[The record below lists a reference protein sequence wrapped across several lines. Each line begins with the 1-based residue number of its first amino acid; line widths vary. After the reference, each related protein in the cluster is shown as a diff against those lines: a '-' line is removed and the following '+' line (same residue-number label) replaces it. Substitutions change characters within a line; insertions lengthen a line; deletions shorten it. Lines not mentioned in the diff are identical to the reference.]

1 MRRTILLLATMA
13 LTVLAVSGVALAV
26 NKIGTDGPD
35 NLMGTNKADNLF
47 GKGGNDD
54 LFGLKGRDTMVGGSG
69 KDWVIAGGFQDQSA
83 EGDKNLVGGPG
94 NDAVLAGQGT
104 DNVLA
109 GGGND
114 EIIDGDILESS
125 HDNISGGA
133 GDDYFQVWHKPAFE
147 DIIVCGR
154 GYDRVLADPKDVV
167 APDCEWVRILQ
178 VQDSSEEELIQQ
190 EQEVVNS
197 PPIVALE
204 AGLSPPPLGP

>member
-1 MRRTILLLATMA
+1 MMRRTIVLLATMA
-13 LTVLAVSGVALAV
+13 LTLLVASGVAWAV

-35 NLMGTNKADNLF
+35 NLMGTNGADNLF

-54 LFGLKGRDTMVGGSG
+54 LFGLKGRD
-69 KDWVIAGGFQDQSA
+69 
-83 EGDKNLVGGPG
+83 KNLVGGHG
-94 NDAVLAGQGT
+94 NDAILAGQGA

-133 GDDYFQVWHKPAFE
+133 GNDYFQVWHKPAFE

-178 VQDSSEEELIQQ
+178 VQGSSEEELLQQ

-204 AGLSPPPLGP
+204 AGLAPPPLGP

>member
-1 MRRTILLLATMA
+1 VFLVLAAMALALLLA
-13 LTVLAVSGVALAV
+13 SGMALAV

-35 NLMGTNKADNLF
+35 NLMGTNNADNLS

-54 LFGLKGRDTMVGGSG
+54 LFGMKGRDNMVGGPG
-69 KDWVIAGGFQDQSA
+69 KDWVIAGGFEDQSA

-94 NDAVLAGQGT
+94 NDTVLAGQGS
-104 DNVLA
+104 DNELA

-114 EIIDGDILESS
+114 ETIDGDFREFS

-133 GDDYFQVWHKPAFE
+133 GNDALFVWHKPAFE
-147 DIIVCGR
+147 DTIVCGK

-178 VQDSSEEELIQQ
+178 GPIEELLEQ
-190 EQEVVNS
+190 EQEFVDS

-204 AGLSPPPLGP
+204 AGLTPPPLGP